1 MSKQTFPDQV
11 TKYFWGDDLGQLN
24 WLHHK
29 KYIIQ
34 TLLEKG
40 DVDAIAWLFQ
50 QSDKKEIKKMLPSLK
65 LSQKS
70 ANFWNIYLS

>member
-1 MSKQTFPDQV
+1 MDKQIFPDQV
-11 TKYFWGDDLGQLN
+11 TKYFWGDDLSQLN

-40 DVDAIAWLFQ
+40 DADSIAWLFQ
-50 QSDKKEIKKMLPSLK
+50 QSDKKEIKNMLPSLK

-70 ANFWNIYLS
+70 ANFWNIYL